1 MNIRDEE
8 LKEKQQE
15 RKKEETIEISRGVV
29 STTSAHAKEAK
40 SWKCVQFFVLGCMS
54 RV

>member
-1 MNIRDEE
+1 MKNLKINIR
-8 LKEKQQE
+8 K

-29 STTSAHAKEAK
+29 STTSAHANETK